1 MSEFAVGRSVGVA
14 SGIIVGLIICIFF
27 IKYMNRDNKLKTE
40 YDERQEAVR
49 GKGYTFGF
57 WGCMAGAALVM
68 ILDCGGFEI
77 ANRFVM
83 DFFIIFV
90 GLIVQ
95 VTYCIWND
103 GYYGINTNRKR
114 FYRISIIA
122 ALCNLLSVIG
132 NIKGGS
138 FIADGVLQ
146 DSGVNFLIVVLF
158 IVIGVELIIKERID
172 HEESQA

>member
-1 MSEFAVGRSVGVA
+1 MNATA
-14 SGIIVGLIICIFF
+14 SFGMVIGLMVGLVIAAILLKFA
-27 IKYMNRDNKLKTE
+27 NKDHRFKTQ

-114 FYRISIIA
+114 FYTTY
-122 ALCNLLSVIG
+122 
-132 NIKGGS
+132 
-138 FIADGVLQ
+138 Q
-146 DSGVNFLIVVLF
+146 
-158 IVIGVELIIKERID
+158 
-172 HEESQA
+172 

>member
-1 MSEFAVGRSVGVA
+1 MSGFAVGRSVGVA
-14 SGIIVGLIICIFF
+14 SGIIVGLIICIFL
-27 IKYMNRDNKLKTE
+27 IKYMNRDKKLKTE

-114 FYRISIIA
+114 FYIISIIA

>member
-14 SGIIVGLIICIFF
+14 SGIIVGLIICIFL

-114 FYRISIIA
+114 FYIISIIA

-138 FIADGVLQ
+138 FIVYGVLQ